1 MPRTS
6 FLARIADRTNPPTEV
21 DWRNIGPRWVMS
33 LRGTPPGARLFTWDA
48 MVLLLRGIVR
58 LRDSSGPL
66 DPERVA
72 AEIRMAYL
80 ENGSLPADRLEGG
93 FSIVLLDAATERALL
108 YRNLA
113 AAGPLYY
120 RPAGSGLLLG
130 SSLAELIASG
140 TVPTQLADE
149 MLPAYFLSGLV
160 PGGDT
165 LAAGCQRVLPGEEI
179 RWERGRLSR
188 RQVQSLADLGGEPLA
203 GSEAVAA
210 LGGTLG
216 LVLSDAA
223 TLHKRPA
230 TILTG
235 GVASSYVQAVANTTI
250 RAELLPGTYSV
261 SLDHPSAWAATEQ
274 TMFASRGLGTE
285 HRLIP
290 LENDFAPYLLET
302 IAALGAPPVTA
313 GMAYLPVL
321 ARALVK
327 GGHEAGLS
335 GLGAGALFGTERAA
349 SVHRAEVLRSLLPV
363 SWLRWGVG
371 SLARAVGYRSLAD
384 ACWLADHPDN
394 GEDDPRHP
402 LNGISPAEVA
412 TLRTV
417 FGPTALNDGLA
428 QRRDVLSELGATG
441 TLSERFQALSLIDAL
456 EMASQATELFNAA
469 GLDLVC
475 PFLDSRLVNLAARLR
490 PEDRYPAGRPRDLVA
505 QALRRHLPAD
515 LVRPRSCNLAPP
527 VAEWLAPGGS
537 LRRLLDQSVPPG
549 PASAAFLFRWLQL
562 DLWRRTVLGG
572 ARTPLATRAL
582 TSRLARSNAA

>member
-33 LRGTPPGARLFTWDA
+33 LQDTPPGARLFTWDA
-48 MVLLLRGIVR
+48 MALLLRGIVR

-72 AEIRMAYL
+72 AEIRIAYL

-93 FSIVLLDAATERALL
+93 FSIVLLDAATERAIL

-120 RPAGSGLLLG
+120 RPVGAGLLLG
-130 SSLAELIASG
+130 SSLAELIAGG
-140 TVPTQLADE
+140 TVPTHMADE
-149 MLPAYFLSGLV
+149 TLPAYFLSGMV
-160 PGGDT
+160 PGRDT

-179 RWERGRLSR
+179 RWERGQLSR
-188 RQVQSLADLGGEPLA
+188 RQVQSLAELGGEQLA

-223 TLHKRPA
+223 TLHRRPA

-235 GVASSYVQAVANTTI
+235 GVASSYIQAVANTTI
-250 RAELLPGTYSV
+250 RSELLPRTYSV

-290 LENDFAPYLLET
+290 LEEDFAPYLRET
-302 IAALGAPPVTA
+302 IAALGAPPVAA
-313 GMAYLPVL
+313 GLAYLPVL

-327 GGHEAGLS
+327 GGHGVALS

-349 SVHRAEVLRSLLPV
+349 PVHRAASLRSLLPGT
-363 SWLRWGVG
+363 WLRWGMG
-371 SLARAVGYRSLAD
+371 RLARAVGYRSLAD
-384 ACWLADHPDN
+384 ACWLAEHPDC
-394 GEDDPRHP
+394 EDDPRHP
-402 LNGISPAEVA
+402 LNGTAPAEVA
-412 TLRTV
+412 ALRSV
-417 FGPTALNDGLA
+417 FGPTALRDGLI
-428 QRRDVLSELGATG
+428 RRHDLLSDLGATG
-441 TLSERFQALSLIDAL
+441 TLIERFHALSLIDAL
-456 EMASQATELFNAA
+456 ETASQATELFNAA

-475 PFLDSRLVNLAARLR
+475 PFLDSRLVHLAARLR
-490 PEDRYPAGRPRDLVA
+490 PEERYPAGRPRDLVA

-515 LVRPRSCNLAPP
+515 LVRSRSCNLAPP
-527 VAEWLAPGGS
+527 VAEWLAPGGV
-537 LRRLLDQSVPPG
+537 LRLLLDQSAPPV
-549 PASAAFLFRWLQL
+549 PASPSFLFRWLTL

-582 TSRLARSNAA
+582 ESRRVRSNAA